1 MLYKSFKNMI
11 RNISLWIVMKLPQNN
26 FLSVSEV
33 SANQTLGDLFYN
45 DCASFEGVAAYF
57 WKI

>member
-1 MLYKSFKNMI
+1 MI